1 MQLFFN
7 PNIDQDTQQITFD
20 KIESRHIVK
29 VLRKKEGDT
38 VYITNGKGLLFR
50 AKINIASD
58 KKCLVTIFSID
69 EKKKEWDYKLHV
81 AIAPTKNNDR
91 LEWFLEKATE
101 IGIDTITPIITQNSE
116 RKVIKKERLEKIIL
130 SAMKQSLKYHLP
142 VLNDAMS
149 FNEFLEQN
157 PSKNTYIAHCY
168 DGEKKHMK
176 DLIKPQ
182 QSVTIL
188 IGPEGDFSQEE
199 VSKSID
205 ANYIPISLG
214 EARLRTETAA
224 VVAVQNIAFINQ

>member
-1 MQLFFN
+1 
-7 PNIDQDTQQITFD
+7 
-20 KIESRHIVK
+20 
-29 VLRKKEGDT
+29 
-38 VYITNGKGLLFR
+38 
-50 AKINIASD
+50 
-58 KKCLVTIFSID
+58 
-69 EKKKEWDYKLHV
+69 
-81 AIAPTKNNDR
+81 
-91 LEWFLEKATE
+91 
-101 IGIDTITPIITQNSE
+101 
-116 RKVIKKERLEKIIL
+116 
-130 SAMKQSLKYHLP
+130 MKQSLKYHLP
-142 VLNDAMS
+142 VLNDAIS

-224 VVAVQNIAFINQ
+224 VVAVQNVAFINQ

>member
-1 MQLFFN
+1 
-7 PNIDQDTQQITFD
+7 
-20 KIESRHIVK
+20 
-29 VLRKKEGDT
+29 
-38 VYITNGKGLLFR
+38 
-50 AKINIASD
+50 
-58 KKCLVTIFSID
+58 
-69 EKKKEWDYKLHV
+69 
-81 AIAPTKNNDR
+81 
-91 LEWFLEKATE
+91 
-101 IGIDTITPIITQNSE
+101 
-116 RKVIKKERLEKIIL
+116 
-130 SAMKQSLKYHLP
+130 MKQSLKYHLP
-142 VLNDAMS
+142 LLNDPMS

-214 EARLRTETAA
+214 DARLRTETAA
-224 VVAVQNIAFINQ
+224 VVAVQNVAFINQ